1 MACNSLSALPRACG
15 GVVAGLEKVY
25 IIAFK
30 DLSGTT
36 SVYSATTGG
45 TVVSV
50 NLVGGKKYQEIGL
63 LKSTSGL
70 NQKLTKDNTKGVS
83 YFTHT
88 FTVTLGD
95 LSAANYQFVTDAKD
109 QPVSVIVKSRTGN
122 YYVAGLNGQFEVT
135 AVDGGTGTAESDLIG
150 YTVTFEGVSTTA
162 FPLLDSSIVASL
174 IA

>member
-25 IIAFK
+25 IVAFN

-36 SVYSATTGG
+36 TYSASTGG
-45 TVVSV
+45 TVTAV
-50 NLVGGKKYQEIGL
+50 NLSAGKKYQEIGL

-70 NQKLTKDNTKGVS
+70 NQSLTKDNTKGVS

-95 LSAANYQFVTDAKD
+95 LTAANYQFVNDVKD

-122 YYVAGLNGQFEVT
+122 YYIAGLNGQFEVS
-135 AVDGGTGTAESDLIG
+135 AAEGGTGTAESDLIG
-150 YTVTFEGVSTTA
+150 YTLTFEGVSTTA
-162 FPLLDSSIVASL
+162 FPLLDSSIVSSL